1 MGSRACTRSRLL
13 GTVVT
18 PQVISRRLAETQVEA
33 EADRDSS
40 RGGSP
45 LIADT
50 FRRQA
55 TDVLQQALPELVVM
69 MTNTIIC
76 HIVASSLDGFNVQT
90 EGGLSGPL
98 TQRTLLSTPA
108 LRLPELGSTPVTPNV
123 EDPLTSA
130 CRAPS

>member
-1 MGSRACTRSRLL
+1 M
-13 GTVVT
+13 VT

-45 LIADT
+45 LTADT

-55 TDVLQQALPELVVM
+55 DVLQQALPELVVM
-69 MTNTIIC
+69 MTNTIIN